1 AAGSPVDDVLRNRRV
16 LLTRWALALP
26 ILAVAACSPARQ
38 QPVGAS
44 QGGAE
49 SSLRAPGPPPAPPLA
64 GLPPEFRTSWTPLGA
79 ARRSEHGGG
88 RFEALVFANA
98 EGASAWIKGGEPT
111 VGSIFVDELLDTATD
126 GGKTTAGIYLIERR
140 EGGYRFAA
148 ADGTGRTLTDAADD
162 AGAGTT
168 AALCIRCHAESMR
181 RPLFPLQ

>member
-1 AAGSPVDDVLRNRRV
+1 M
-16 LLTRWALALP
+16 LA
-26 ILAVAACSPARQ
+26 IAACSPARQ

-44 QGGAE
+44 QGGASE
-49 SSLRAPGPPPAPPLA
+49 SSQRAPGPPPAPPLA

-79 ARRSEHGGG
+79 ARPSEHGGG

-98 EGASAWIKGGEPT
+98 EGASAWAKGGEPT
-111 VGSIFVDELLDTATD
+111 VGSIFVAELLDTATD

-168 AALCIRCHAESMR
+168 AALCVRCHAESMR